1 MSGLKL
7 NTAPA
12 TIPVTVAELRNYAKI
27 DDSIDA
33 TLLSDLIYAAT
44 DWVEE
49 FTNRALINRSYSL
62 FLDGVTEVDTPLRE
76 GIYTG
81 PFSVYYNNKINLPRP
96 PLSSVTVIYY
106 YNDDDTQN
114 TWASS
119 NYYVDSVREPAS
131 IVLRDSG
138 TWPTGLR
145 NANGIEVQFVA
156 GYGTAT
162 TDVPQAIR
170 SAILQLALHL
180 YENRGDSDALVNQP
194 RIINTLLSP
203 YVVKRY
209 GVSIFEANAGWV

>member
-12 TIPVTVAELRNYAKI
+12 TIPVSVAELRNYAKI

-49 FTNRALINRSYSL
+49 FTNRALINRAYSL
-62 FLDGVTEVDTPLRE
+62 FLDGVNEADTHLRE

-81 PFSVYYNNKINLPRP
+81 AYEVYYKNKINLPRT

-114 TWASS
+114 TWATT
-119 NYYVDSVREPAS
+119 NYFVDSVREPAS

-145 NANGIEVQFVA
+145 NANGIEVQFIA
-156 GYGTAT
+156 GYGTAS

-180 YENRGDSDALVNQP
+180 YENRGDSDSLVNQP

-209 GVSIFEANAGWV
+209 GVSIFEPSRGWA